1 MTKGEIMI
9 PNSTNPAPKIATI
22 FKTSPAIRTARLAI
36 FSALSV
42 VGSLI
47 KIPSPVGSL
56 AFDSFPGFFVA
67 LFFGPAE
74 GALVSGLG
82 HLATAATSGF
92 PLGILHIPI
101 AIGMA
106 LAAAVIGML
115 NKVHKSFGV
124 VPALVAGVAINTVLV
139 FPLVPWLAED
149 INVGWLIAI
158 SYAPFLVVAATLNAV
173 VAGFIYLAL
182 RRKLKT

>member
-1 MTKGEIMI
+1 MI
-9 PNSTNPAPKIATI
+9 PNSTNPEPKTASIV
-22 FKTSPAIRTARLAI
+22 KTSHAIRTARLAI

-42 VGSLI
+42 VGSFI

-92 PLGILHIPI
+92 PLGVLHIPI
-101 AIGMA
+101 AFGMA
-106 LAAAVIGML
+106 LAAAAIGLL
-115 NKVHKSFGV
+115 NRIHKSLGV
-124 VPALVAGVAINTVLV
+124 VIALSAGVAFNTIIV

-158 SYAPFLVVAATLNAV
+158 GYAPFLFVAATLNAI
-173 VAGFIYLAL
+173 VAGIIYLAV

>member
-1 MTKGEIMI
+1 MIKGEIMI
-9 PNSTNPAPKIATI
+9 PNPKTPVSKTATI
-22 FKTSPAIRTARLAI
+22 LKTSPAIRTARLAI

-74 GALVSGLG
+74 GAIVSGIG

-106 LAAAVIGML
+106 LAAVAIGLL
-115 NKVHKSFGV
+115 NKIHKSLGV
-124 VPALVAGVAINTVLV
+124 IVALATGVAINTAIV

-158 SYAPFLVVAATLNAV
+158 GYAPFLVVAATLNAV
-173 VAGFIYLAL
+173 VAGIVYLAV